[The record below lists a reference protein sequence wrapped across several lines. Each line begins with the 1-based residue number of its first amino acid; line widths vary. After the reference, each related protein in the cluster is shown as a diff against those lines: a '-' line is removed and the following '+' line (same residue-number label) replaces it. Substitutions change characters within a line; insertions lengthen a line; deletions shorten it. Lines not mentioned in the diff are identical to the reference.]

1 MSDKLVHDVHDEH
14 AVETFD
20 SEINVRSISIFL
32 IWLVIGVLVT
42 AIAMYGLYRNFQ
54 SREMAH
60 DRPSSPLVD
69 RTKPHLPPEPRLQIT
84 PHPDLER
91 FKAEQQ
97 AAVSTYGWVDEAQ
110 GVVRIPVD
118 RAMDIVAARGL
129 PWKSPSAEPAI
140 GQALPESAP
149 PAAAPS
155 PRAQPVHRR
164 GQR

>member
-1 MSDKLVHDVHDEH
+1 MSDKLVHDVHDAHGAH
-14 AVETFD
+14 AAETFD

-32 IWLVIGVLVT
+32 IWLVIGVLIT

-54 SREMAH
+54 SREMAQ

-69 RTKPHLPPEPRLQIT
+69 RTKPPLPPEPRLQVT

-97 AAVSTYGWVDEAQ
+97 AAVSTYGWVDQAQ

-129 PWKSPSAEPAI
+129 PWK
-140 GQALPESAP
+140 
-149 PAAAPS
+149 
-155 PRAQPVHRR
+155 QPV
-164 GQR
+164 